1 MDFLG
6 SSLGWR
12 TVLLSTSTVD
22 IGVKKSFKIKRLSIY
37 QSHKYTDADESFP
50 VLANI
55 FYESL
60 ICVIRN
66 ILKFHQRYCEILLSR
81 LLDISDINI

>member
-37 QSHKYTDADESFP
+37 QSHKYTEADERIP

-55 FYESL
+55 FHESI

-66 ILKFHQRYCEILLSR
+66 SEISLALLRDS
-81 LLDISDINI
+81 IIAIIGYIGY